1 MTASYQAREQ
11 CPYPSR
17 QALEDALEAEER
29 RTAESVPPPCGA
41 ATLHALPGAADG
53 GEYGEPA
60 A

>member
-1 MTASYQAREQ
+1 MTSSYEVREQ

-17 QALEDALEAEER
+17 QALEDALEAEQR
-29 RTAESVPPPCGA
+29 MTTGAVPPPGEA
-41 ATLHALPGAADG
+41 AALRVLPGVEED

>member
-1 MTASYQAREQ
+1 MTASYGAREQ

-29 RTAESVPPPCGA
+29 RAAGAVPHSEA
-41 ATLHALPGAADG
+41 ATMRVLPGAG
-53 GEYGEPA
+53 EGPEYGEPA

>member
-1 MTASYQAREQ
+1 MTASYGAREQ

-29 RTAESVPPPCGA
+29 RAAGAVPPPSEA
-41 ATLHALPGAADG
+41 ATLRVLPGAG
-53 GEYGEPA
+53 EGSEYGEPA